1 MNKQAGFTLIEL
13 VAVMVI
19 LALLG
24 AMAVP
29 RFADVQASA
38 VDAVVD
44 GTRNAVKS
52 AHSIGIAK
60 YKDFPTVTEL
70 ADLVGGDTAVSVNA
84 DGRGLDFTVSGTSY
98 TVRTF
103 DDATCTSETGAAA
116 TQVRCVGA
124 AMETASLP

>member
-29 RFADVQASA
+29 RFADVQTSA
-38 VDAVVD
+38 VDAVKD
-44 GTRNAVKS
+44 GTRNAVRS

-60 YKDFPTVTEL
+60 FKDFPTVTDL
-70 ADLVGGDTAVSVNA
+70 AGLVGGDTAVTA
-84 DGRGLDFTVSGTSY
+84 AATGLQFAVSGDTY
-98 TVRTF
+98 TVETF
-103 DDATCTSETGAAA
+103 TDATCGSATAAVGDK
-116 TQVRCVGA
+116 VRCVG
-124 AMETASLP
+124 TVTGP

>member
-29 RFADVQASA
+29 RFADVQGSA
-38 VDAVVD
+38 VDAVID

-52 AHSIGIAK
+52 AHSIGIARD
-60 YKDFPTVTEL
+60 KDFPTVTDL
-70 ADLVGGDTAVSVNA
+70 AGLVGGDTALTAQNK
-84 DGRGLDFTVSGTSY
+84 GLDFTVSGDSY
-98 TVRTF
+98 TVQTYT
-103 DDATCTSETGAAA
+103 DATCTSATAAPGN
-116 TQVRCVGA
+116 QVRCIGSVVL
-124 AMETASLP
+124 TSTL

>member
-1 MNKQAGFTLIEL
+1 MNKQSGFTLIEL

-29 RFADVQASA
+29 RFADVQSSA

-52 AHSIGIAK
+52 AHSIGIARDR
-60 YKDFPTVTEL
+60 DFPDVDALVTL
-70 ADLVGGDTAVSVNA
+70 IGGDTVVSARAEGVE
-84 DGRGLDFTVSGTSY
+84 FTVSGDAY
-98 TVRTF
+98 TVQTYT
-103 DDATCTSETGAAA
+103 DATCGSATGA
-116 TQVRCVGA
+116 TNVKVRCIGQAVLSS
-124 AMETASLP
+124 TL